1 MANERCGYL
10 FNISL
15 CMSWSL
21 FLCCKVKS
29 TCICAM
35 NCLFFFFFFVFACW
49 FVQPL
54 AVCLP

>member
-35 NCLFFFFFFVFACW
+35 NCLFFFFVFACW